1 MTKLN
6 DYYVYA
12 YMREDKTPYYIGKGC
27 LTRINDRHGDIP
39 LPPENRRVKI
49 KEGLSERESLFLE
62 RELIMK
68 FKRKIDGG
76 ILENKTL
83 PHDLTKPK
91 RYHNSADKAGLK
103 QVSFWMT
110 SKERRDF
117 KKVCKT
123 NRVSVS
129 SALLNYVR
137 KSIEDDTNLKQLIVL
152 SEEGEVREEVND
164 VRRRLIMIEDILEK
178 HQIK

>member
-76 ILENKTL
+76 ILENKIL
-83 PHDLTKPK
+83 PNDLTKPK
-91 RYHNSADKAGLK
+91 RYHNSAEKGGLK

-110 SKERRDF
+110 PKERRDF
-117 KKVCKT
+117 KRVCKT

-137 KSIEDDTNLKQLIVL
+137 KTIEDDTNLKQLIVL
-152 SEEGEVREEVND
+152 SEEGEVRDEVND
-164 VRRRLIMIEDILEK
+164 MRRRLIMIEDILEK

>member
-1 MTKLN
+1 MALK

-12 YMREDKTPYYIGKGC
+12 YMREDMTPYYIGKGC

-62 RELIMK
+62 RKLITK

-76 ILENKTL
+76 ILENKIL
-83 PHDLTKPK
+83 PDDLTQPRK
-91 RYHNSADKAGLK
+91 YHNSADRSGLK
-103 QVSFWMT
+103 QVSFWLT
-110 SKERRDF
+110 PEERINFR
-117 KKVCKT
+117 KVCKT
-123 NRVSVS
+123 KRISVN
-129 SALLNYVR
+129 SALANYVR
-137 KSIEDDTNLKQLIVL
+137 KTIEDENIVPDNSDEL
-152 SEEGEVREEVND
+152 SLGIMD
-164 VRRRLIMIEDILEK
+164 MRRRLIDIEGILEK